1 MSYREAGAEA
11 QDLAGWRGALTHDLR
26 GPLNGIL
33 AWTQVLE
40 DRLDDPPPDVSR
52 ALAGIRAG
60 IRDQVRLIER
70 LLESRHPGAAKRAAR
85 P

>member
-11 QDLAGWRGALTHDLR
+11 QDLAGWRGALAHDLR

-70 LLESRHPGAAKRAAR
+70 LLEPRHPGAAKRAAR